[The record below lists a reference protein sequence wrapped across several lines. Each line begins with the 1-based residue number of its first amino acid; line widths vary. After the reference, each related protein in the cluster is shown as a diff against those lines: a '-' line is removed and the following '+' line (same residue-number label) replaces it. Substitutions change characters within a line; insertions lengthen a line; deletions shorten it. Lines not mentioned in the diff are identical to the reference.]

1 MRLTPRISRFIG
13 LRNPLRTPL
22 SSQRY
27 DTFSSHSGQVA
38 MNICIQLRPSK
49 ATGQFVW
56 DVSPATRLL
65 PLFLLPF
72 AYLSQWGMTYA
83 STLGYFKK
91 ICEKLA
97 IIWCIR
103 YIRVISSEESFK
115 SVRIHL
121 RSRISHLSCRMSFEK
136 ERMLEYRVLFFF
148 LLFFIFFS
156 LLLSTSDE
164 CRAINSRKIM
174 NRRANRGFD
183 VQGTFTL

>member
-13 LRNPLRTPL
+13 LRNPLRAPL

-97 IIWCIR
+97 MIWRLR
-103 YIRVISSEESFK
+103 YIRIIPSEESFE
-115 SVRIHL
+115 SIRIYL
-121 RSRISHLSCRMSFEK
+121 RSRISHLSCRISFEK
-136 ERMLEYRVLFFF
+136 ERTREYRILFFFFF

-164 CRAINSRKIM
+164 R
-174 NRRANRGFD
+174 
-183 VQGTFTL
+183 